1 MNLISLFALST
12 LLLGASSVGAQTLV
26 GQPIAD
32 EKRTLRA
39 WTRQIECEQPA
50 GDARR
55 LDGRVRGQAFRVYT
69 MNCNFVGGNAQWAAM
84 MIGFHDGQRYTRVVA
99 FAGGLSPTSSP
110 TLRDGRLG
118 YDALVAKPDDARCC
132 PSGKARVEIDM
143 ATLVRSTRT
152 IGFRGNFPPERAQA
166 LR

>member
-1 MNLISLFALST
+1 MNRIRLAALT
-12 LLLGASSVGAQTLV
+12 ALLLGATCAGAQTLV

-32 EKRTLRA
+32 EKRTLQA
-39 WTRQIECEQPA
+39 WARQIECESPA

-55 LDGRVRGQAFRVYT
+55 LDGRVRGQAFRLYA

-99 FAGGLSPTSSP
+99 FTGGLTPTSSP

-118 YDALVAKPDDARCC
+118 YDALVAKPTDARCC

-143 ATLVRSTRT
+143 ATLVRTTRT
-152 IGFRGNFPPERAQA
+152 IGFRGNFPPERPQA

>member
-1 MNLISLFALST
+1 MNLIRLAVLSA
-12 LLLGASSVGAQTLV
+12 LLLGAASVGAQTLV
-26 GQPIAD
+26 GQPIAN
-32 EKRTLRA
+32 EKHALQA
-39 WTRQIECEQPA
+39 WARQIECEQPA

-55 LDGRVRGQAFRVYT
+55 LDGRVRGQPFRIYT

-118 YDALVAKPDDARCC
+118 YDALVAKPEDARCC

-143 ATLVRSTRT
+143 ATLVRTTQT
-152 IGFRGNFPPERAQA
+152 IGFRGNFPPERPKA

>member
-1 MNLISLFALST
+1 MHSLRLAALAG
-12 LLLGASSVGAQTLV
+12 LLCASAAGAQTLV
-26 GQPIAD
+26 GRAIAD
-32 EKRTLRA
+32 EKRTLQA
-39 WTRQIECEQPA
+39 WASQIECESPA
-50 GDARR
+50 GDAKR
-55 LDGRVRGQAFRVYT
+55 LDGRVRGQAFRLYT

-99 FAGGLSPTSSP
+99 WAGGLTPTSSP
-110 TLRDGRLG
+110 TLHDGRLG

-143 ATLVRSTRT
+143 ATLVRSTHT
-152 IGFRGNFPPERAQA
+152 IGFRANFPPERPKA

>member
-1 MNLISLFALST
+1 MNRLRLAALSG
-12 LLLGASSVGAQTLV
+12 LLCATAAGAQTLV
-26 GQPIAD
+26 GQAIAN
-32 EKRTLRA
+32 EKRTVQA
-39 WTRQIECEQPA
+39 WARQIDCESPA

-55 LDGRVRGQAFRVYT
+55 LDGRVRGQAFRLYA

-99 FAGGLSPTSSP
+99 WAGGLTPTSSP
-110 TLRDGRLG
+110 TLRDGRLS
-118 YDALVAKPDDARCC
+118 YEALVAKPDDARCC

-143 ATLVRSTRT
+143 ATLVRTTQT
-152 IGFRGNFPPERAQA
+152 IGFRGNFAPERPKT